1 MTENIDTNSTFLID
15 LNTTEEGS
23 AGVQVHY
30 VLSNTDTEGNVF
42 SSAKLSSSS
51 HHMGKNTSSRYLLQ
65 LHIILHLTYSKIV
78 SEYDQEIPQSQT
90 ADKPMAAR
98 GRATQPSRHFRKTN

>member
-15 LNTTEEGS
+15 LNSTEEGS

-42 SSAKLSSSS
+42 SSAKFILIQSSYGPV
-51 HHMGKNTSSRYLLQ
+51 H
-65 LHIILHLTYSKIV
+65 KIFV
-78 SEYDQEIPQSQT
+78 LIT
-90 ADKPMAAR
+90 AMQKP
-98 GRATQPSRHFRKTN
+98 PLNLY